1 MKILPQ
7 FNKFLYFIKS
17 DVLESQ
23 ALWNSVIKLNTK
35 KKKKRIYSKEKKLLD
50 KIHNHRVREKYSRR

>member
-35 KKKKRIYSKEKKLLD
+35 KKKKEYIARKK
-50 KIHNHRVREKYSRR
+50 NF

>member
-35 KKKKRIYSKEKKLLD
+35 KKKKKNI
-50 KIHNHRVREKYSRR
+50 